1 MCYVTIMVNV
11 GLFPAQ
17 SLCSLHLGIGAILN
31 TFYTGVTPDMAQDI
45 FEAIPMHAD
54 AEHLKCDGDLLPDS
68 SEIGLPFVIS
78 KEQRKKA
85 PKAP

>member
-1 MCYVTIMVNV
+1 MIYL
-11 GLFPAQ
+11 GLFSAQ

-31 TFYTGVTPDMAQDI
+31 TFYTGITPDMAQDI
-45 FEAIPMHAD
+45 FEAIPMH

-78 KEQRKKA
+78 EELRKKA
-85 PKAP
+85 P